1 MKTSPDVRTC
11 HDEWSKR
18 ALALWLK
25 ELGDVVLDA
34 RIAGESRRGDVL
46 FTERRTRA
54 AYRRKLGTLGDL
66 AHGRVLFE
74 PFRNPLTVL
83 ELKSCVLKAVD
94 LEARDARTARR
105 ARLPLSTVEGTALCV
120 ITPTMSADFAAEAS
134 TTPLPGNVPGL
145 YTLARMWSTVIV
157 VVHELPENESTLWLR
172 LFGRG
177 KVQAR
182 AVQEFEEMSRRGPL
196 GDATLQLLVAWRQ
209 SLPQP
214 SERSDEEE
222 ELAMN
227 LERVYERWERKVK
240 AEGKL
245 EGKAEGKAEGK
256 IEGRVGALL
265 AVLEGRGLAV
275 TASQRKQMLACT
287 DAAQLDAWL
296 HAAGTASSVKELLAS
311 PAPRRARPSSKAK
324 ASRS

>member
-1 MKTSPDVRTC
+1 LT
-11 HDEWSKR
+11 
-18 ALALWLK
+18 L
-25 ELGDVVLDA
+25 LG
-34 RIAGESRRGDVL
+34 E
-46 FTERRTRA
+46 
-54 AYRRKLGTLGDL
+54 L

-94 LEARDARTARR
+94 LEARDARTTRR
-105 ARLPLSTVEGTALCV
+105 AKLPLSTVEGTALCV

-134 TTPLPGNVPGL
+134 TTPLPGNVRGL
-145 YTLARMWSTVIV
+145 YSLARMWSTVIV
-157 VVHELPENESTLWLR
+157 VVHELPEDESTLWLR

-182 AVQEFEEMSRRGPL
+182 AVQEFGEMSRQGAL

-209 SLPQP
+209 SLPLP
-214 SERSDEEE
+214 SKRSDEEE

-227 LERVYERWERKVK
+227 LERVYERWERKV
-240 AEGKL
+240 
-245 EGKAEGKAEGK
+245 KAEGK

-287 DAAQLDAWL
+287 DDAQLDAWL
-296 HAAGTASSVKELLAS
+296 HAAGTASSVKELLAT